1 MSSENLRQLKPFF
14 SILLIIFT
22 LFGIVFFQMEE
33 RRIGYSVLKL
43 TRQHKKVLEEKRVK
57 EIALAKI
64 TRPQLVESMAQK
76 KFTLKKVQANQIIH
90 LTGPLNEDMQKLVAE
105 KTTDKSAPTKKD
117 L

>member
-1 MSSENLRQLKPFF
+1 MLIILTLF
-14 SILLIIFT
+14 SI
-22 LFGIVFFQMEE
+22 VFLQMEE

-43 TRQHKKVLEEKRVK
+43 TRQHKKVLEEKRAK

-64 TRPQLVESMAQK
+64 TRPQLLESVAQQ

-90 LTGPLNEDMQKLVAE
+90 LTGPLPEDLQKAVA
-105 KTTDKSAPTKKD
+105 KSGTDKKE

>member
-14 SILLIIFT
+14 SILLVILT
-22 LFGIVFFQMEE
+22 LFSIVFLQMEE

-43 TRQHKKVLEEKRVK
+43 TRQHKKVLEEKRAK

-64 TRPQLVESMAQK
+64 TRPQLLESVAQQ

-90 LTGPLNEDMQKLVAE
+90 LTGPLASEMNTVAE
-105 KTTDKSAPTKKD
+105 KGIAKKD

>member
-1 MSSENLRQLKPFF
+1 MSSENFRQLKPFF

-22 LFGIVFFQMEE
+22 LFSIVFLQMEE
-33 RRIGYSVLKL
+33 RRMGYSVLKL
-43 TRQHKKVLEEKRVK
+43 TREHKKVLEERRVK

-64 TRPQLVESMAQK
+64 TRPQLLEHVAQQ

-90 LTGPLNEDMQKLVAE
+90 LTGVVESTVSKDTEKVVSKVA
-105 KTTDKSAPTKKD
+105 KKD

>member
-1 MSSENLRQLKPFF
+1 MSSENFRQLRPFF

-22 LFGIVFFQMEE
+22 LFSIVFLQMEE
-33 RRIGYSVLKL
+33 RRMGYSVLKL
-43 TRQHKKVLEEKRVK
+43 TREHKKVLEEKRVK

-64 TRPQLVESMAQK
+64 TRPQLLDHVAQQ

-90 LTGPLNEDMQKLVAE
+90 LTGAAE
-105 KTTDKSAPTKKD
+105 MSVPKDGDKAVIKVVKKD